1 VTTHKVTLRNG
12 GASARGAAAQRG
24 MTLIEVVISIVIIAT
39 AVSAVLG
46 VLSSNVG
53 HSADALVV
61 SQAIAIA
68 EAYIEEV
75 SLKPFSD
82 PDGSDGESGRA
93 AFDDADDYDGLVD
106 IGAADQF
113 GNAIAGLDGYTV
125 SVGVVPTAAL
135 PNVASS
141 DALRIDVRVQFA
153 PYVDYVLSAYKT
165 RL

>member
-1 VTTHKVTLRNG
+1 MICRHACRLRDR
-12 GASARGAAAQRG
+12 ALRGNAAESG

-46 VLSSNVG
+46 VLSKNVG

-68 EAYIEEV
+68 EAYIEEI
-75 SLKPFSD
+75 SLKPFAD
-82 PDGSDGESGRA
+82 PDGSDAEAARA
-93 AFDDADDYDGLVD
+93 AYDDADDYDGLVD

-113 GNAIAGLDGYTV
+113 GNAISGLDGYTV
-125 SVGVVPTAAL
+125 SVGVVQSSAL
-135 PNVASS
+135 PGVLSA